1 MTRVA
6 VTFYTRPGCHLC
18 DDAKSAMFDWAAQRG
33 FSIGLSE
40 VNIDEDEAA
49 HERYWIHIPVA
60 TIGGSEAFR
69 HRFDPAAFE
78 RLAAAA
84 VKGDATMSDLASRS
98 CVPCRGGV
106 APLTGDALKALESA
120 LGDRWSVVGEHH
132 LVREYSFADFAGA
145 LALVNRI
152 GEVAEAE
159 GHHPDLELGWGRVAV
174 KIFTHAID
182 GLTESDFVLAA
193 KIERLANQGRER
205 QGQ

>member
-1 MTRVA
+1 MQTLP

-18 DDAKSAMFDWAAQRG
+18 DVAKEAMFEWAAQRG
-33 FSIGLSE
+33 FSIALSE
-40 VNIDEDEAA
+40 VNIDDDAAA
-49 HERYWIHIPVA
+49 HGRYWLHIPVA

-69 HRFDPAAFE
+69 HRFDPAVFE
-78 RLAAAA
+78 RRAVAT
-84 VKGDATMSDLASRS
+84 VKGDATLSELASRS

-106 APLTGDALKALESA
+106 APLMGGALKALEEE
-120 LGDRWSVVGEHH
+120 LGGRWSVVSEHH
-132 LVREYSFADFAGA
+132 LVNEYRFADFAGA

-174 KIFTHAID
+174 KIYTHAID

-193 KIERLANQGRER
+193 KIERLAEQGRGR
-205 QGQ
+205 QEA

>member
-1 MTRVA
+1 MRTVS

-18 DDAKSAMFDWAAQRG
+18 DDAKSAMLDWVAKNG
-33 FSIGLSE
+33 FSIDLSE
-40 VNIDEDEAA
+40 VNIECDEAA
-49 HERYWIHIPVA
+49 HERYWLHIPVA
-60 TIGGSEAFR
+60 TILGVEAFR
-69 HRFDPAAFE
+69 HRFDPAVFE
-78 RLAAAA
+78 RLASLAPE
-84 VKGDATMSDLASRS
+84 GDVAMSDLADRS

-106 APLTGDALKALESA
+106 EPLKGDASRALQEA
-120 LGDRWSVVGEHH
+120 LGGGWSVVNDHH
-132 LVREYSFADFAGA
+132 LVNEYRFADFAGA

>member
-1 MTRVA
+1 MQTVG

-18 DDAKSAMFDWAAQRG
+18 DDAKAAMLLWASRRG
-33 FSIGLSE
+33 FPIELSE

-49 HERYWIHIPVA
+49 HARYWLHIPVA

-69 HRFDPAAFE
+69 HRFDPDAFE
-78 RLAAAA
+78 SLAVAAS
-84 VKGDATMSDLASRS
+84 KGDVTMGDLASRS

-106 APLTGDALKALESA
+106 APLKGDELKALHAA
-120 LGDRWSVVGEHH
+120 LGDAWAVEREHH
-132 LVREYSFADFAGA
+132 LSREYRFSDFAGA
-145 LALVNRI
+145 LAFVNRI

-159 GHHPDLELGWGRVAV
+159 GHHPDLELGWGRVGV

-193 KIERLANQGRER
+193 KIERLADEGRER

>member
-1 MTRVA
+1 MQTVV

-18 DDAKSAMFDWAAQRG
+18 DDAKAAMLLWASRRG
-33 FSIGLSE
+33 FPIELSE

-49 HERYWIHIPVA
+49 HERYWLHIPVA
-60 TIGGSEAFR
+60 TIGGLEAFR
-69 HRFDPAAFE
+69 HRFEPEPFE
-78 RLAAAA
+78 RLALA
-84 VKGDATMSDLASRS
+84 VGKGVAPLSDLASRS

-106 APLTGDALKALESA
+106 APLKGDELKALRDA
-120 LGDRWSVVGEHH
+120 LGDAWAAEHEHH
-132 LVREYSFADFAGA
+132 LSREYRFSDFAGA
-145 LALVNRI
+145 LAFVNRI

-193 KIERLANQGRER
+193 KIGRLADEGGER
-205 QGQ
+205 Q